1 MPDASKNRQILV
13 VGIIVI
19 IVLVGAAYFIAG
31 ARGVSGILN
40 FVKWATIAVIIIGVA
55 VWGAW
60 FLFIRKVR
68 DDRVALNVKQIVE
81 QARLTKPDT
90 LSELYISGDIDHPRI
105 RLGRIIGYTRIKNI
119 NDEEE
124 DVFVFQ
130 KAGFPFS
137 LFEEPKAL
145 RCLPDTH
152 SEMIGDIIVAGI
164 SLVQH
169 AGFLYINT
177 EHLNLERIDKTVKA
191 EVMRKFT
198 IDTLRDLKV
207 ISDICIGIDPAH
219 SKMLEG
225 KSLLKIPSRTEPV
238 APQQGTYENPRG

>member
-1 MPDASKNRQILV
+1 MAEEKNRQFLV
-13 VGIIVI
+13 VAVVVI
-19 IVLVGAAYFIAG
+19 IVLVIVGYVLAG
-31 ARGVSGILN
+31 AKGVSGILN
-40 FVKWATIAVIIIGVA
+40 FVKWTTIIVIIIGIA

-68 DDRVALNVKQIVE
+68 DDRVALNVKSIIE
-81 QARLTKPDT
+81 QARLTKPQT
-90 LSELYISGDIDHPRI
+90 LSDIYISGDKEHPRI
-105 RLGRIIGYTRIKNI
+105 RLGNIIGYTRIKNI
-119 NDEEE
+119 NNEEE

-145 RCLPDTH
+145 RCLPETH

-169 AGFLYINT
+169 GGFYYINT
-177 EHLNLERIDKTVKA
+177 EHLDLDRTDKTIKA

-198 IDTLRDLKV
+198 IDTLRDIKI
-207 ISDICIGIDPAH
+207 ISDIAIGIDPTH

-225 KSLLKIPSRTEPV
+225 RSLLKIPSRTEPIQ
-238 APQQGTYENPRG
+238 PQQNTYEQPRG